1 MNFLEIRGSNIDLF
15 IILSIPI
22 LGVFTTTLLQFTY
35 LESILFFLGI
45 PILYLAF
52 KVPRT
57 TLRKTGLFSLIFSL
71 PLSIVVDYIITI
83 DQGWF
88 VPNSALRL
96 LGG

>member
-1 MNFLEIRGSNIDLF
+1 MSSLKVRGSNIDLF

-22 LGVFTTTLLQFTY
+22 LGVFTTILLQLIY

-52 KVPRT
+52 KVPRI
-57 TLRKTGLFSLIFSL
+57 TLRKTGIFSLIFSL

-88 VPNSALRL
+88 VLNSAFRL